1 VSLLRSRWFGRLTAV
16 TFGFLVAGAV
26 ALVARAWYD
35 SRLPGTYSV
44 MQFGTPDYGG
54 GSAAGHVAHGVLGH
68 LSARAEGAVSV
79 ADLRGPRA
87 GKPDFRTT
95 LTARRSTVRLG
106 SGRSIDGWTFNGR
119 IRGPELRVRHG
130 DLVEVTLVNAD
141 IDEGVAI
148 HWHGVDVPN
157 AEDGVPGVTQ
167 DAVLPGRRYTY
178 RFRVQQAGT
187 FWYHSHQA
195 SSKQVRRGLY
205 GAFVIGPRKPL
216 QPGAIDLAVV
226 AHTFSGARTLGRSDG
241 IDRRAIPPGT
251 PVRLRVVNSD
261 SFSRHF
267 ALSGTPFRVLA
278 IDGTD
283 LNEPTPLEG
292 LTLELAGGGRYDL
305 AFTMPRGTAQLD
317 WLGAKATLALSPD
330 GKGMLPE
337 PAATAE
343 FDPSRY
349 GSPRGAPFD
358 ASSDFDRTFTVDIE
372 KRFGFLDGRF
382 GRHWAVNGKLLP
394 RLPTQVVSE
403 GDLVKITFANRTGED
418 HPMHLH
424 GHHMLVLSRNGEPV
438 AGSPWWS
445 DTLNVEPGERYEV
458 AFRADNPGLWM
469 DHCHNLEHAA
479 AGLVLHLAYAGV
491 ATPFRVGG
499 GAHNH
504 PE

>member
-1 VSLLRSRWFGRLTAV
+1 MSIQQGRRLGRVTAV
-16 TFGFLVAGAV
+16 VV
-26 ALVARAWYD
+26 ALALTGLAAWGARAWHG
-35 SRLPGTYSV
+35 SRLPSTYNV
-44 MQFGTPDYGG
+44 MELGVADYGG
-54 GSAAGHVAHGVLGH
+54 AAAPATHAAHLAGHLPGGLEGVL
-68 LSARAEGAVSV
+68 SV
-79 ADLRGPRA
+79 ADLRGPRS
-87 GKPDFRTT
+87 GEPDFRTT
-95 LTARRSTVRLG
+95 LTARRARVRLP
-106 SGRSIDGWTFNGR
+106 SGKTVDAWTFNGR
-119 IRGPELRVRHG
+119 VPGPELRVRHG

-141 IDEGVAI
+141 IDRGVSI

-157 AEDGVPGVTQ
+157 AEDGVAGVTQ
-167 DAVLPGRRYTY
+167 DAVLPGRRYIY
-178 RFRVQQAGT
+178 RFRVQQTGT

-195 SSKQVRRGLY
+195 SSEQVRRGLY
-205 GAFVIGPRKPL
+205 GAFVILPPEPVP
-216 QPGAIDLAVV
+216 PGGRDLTVV
-226 AHTFSGARTLGRSDG
+226 AHTFSGARTLGTSDG
-241 IDRRAIPPGT
+241 TDRRAIPPGT

-261 SFSRHF
+261 SHARHF

-283 LNEPTPLEG
+283 LNAPTLLDGE
-292 LTLELAGGGRYDL
+292 TLELAGGGRYDL
-305 AFTMPRGTAQLD
+305 GFTMPRGTAQLH
-317 WLGAKATLALSPD
+317 WLGADATLALSPD
-330 GKGMLPE
+330 GRGVLPE

-349 GSPRGAPFD
+349 GSPRVTPFD
-358 ASSDFDRTFTVDIE
+358 ASSDFDRTFKVDIQ
-372 KRFGFLDGRF
+372 KRFGFVNGRF

-403 GDLVKITFANRTGED
+403 GDLVKMTFANHTGED

-424 GHHMLVLSRNGEPV
+424 GHHMLVLSRNGEPI

-445 DTLNVEPGERYEV
+445 DTLNVEPGERYEI

-479 AGLVLHLAYAGV
+479 DGLVLHLAYEGV

-499 GAHNH
+499 DAHNH